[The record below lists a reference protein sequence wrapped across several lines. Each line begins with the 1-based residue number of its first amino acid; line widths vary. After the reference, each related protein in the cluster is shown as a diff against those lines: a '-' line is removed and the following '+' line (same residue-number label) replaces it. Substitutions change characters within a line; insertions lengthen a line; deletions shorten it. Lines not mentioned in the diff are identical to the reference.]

1 MIELKNR
8 TRLLTMMAVLVAIGT
23 IGSQLLWFPAG
34 VARAYP
40 VQHAVNVI
48 AAILLGPGPAVIV
61 AFMISLIRNLLG
73 LGTLVAFPGAMIGAF
88 IAGVLYKKTQKY
100 PMAAVGE
107 IIGTGIIGSFFA
119 VPIANLLM
127 GSSAGAFA
135 FIPPFIVSSVSG
147 ALIGWLLVCRIP
159 AKQLSLTK

>member
-1 MIELKNR
+1 MKLKNR

-48 AAILLGPGPAVIV
+48 AAILLGPGPGVIV
-61 AFMISLIRNLLG
+61 AFMISLLRNLLG

-88 IAGVLYKKTQKY
+88 VAGVLYRKTYKY
-100 PMAAVGE
+100 PMAALGE

-147 ALIGWLLVCRIP
+147 ALIGWLLVSRLP
-159 AKQLSLTK
+159 SRQFSLTK

>member
-1 MIELKNR
+1 MKNR
-8 TRLLTMMAVLVAIGT
+8 TCLLTMMAVLVAIGT

-40 VQHAVNVI
+40 VQHAINVI
-48 AAILLGPGPAVIV
+48 AGIMLGPGPAVIV
-61 AFMISLIRNLLG
+61 ALMISLLRNLLG

-88 IAGVLYKKTQKY
+88 AAGVLYKKTQKY
-100 PMAAVGE
+100 PMAALGE

-135 FIPPFIVSSVSG
+135 FIPAFVVSSVSG
-147 ALIGWLLVCRIP
+147 ALIGWLLVSRLP
-159 AKQLSLTK
+159 AQQFSLTK

>member
-1 MIELKNR
+1 MIGLKNR

-48 AAILLGPGPAVIV
+48 AAILLGPGPGVIV
-61 AFMISLIRNLLG
+61 AFMISLLRNLLG

-88 IAGVLYKKTQKY
+88 VAGVLYKKTQKY
-100 PMAAVGE
+100 PMAALGE

-147 ALIGWLLVCRIP
+147 ALIGWLLVSRIP
-159 AKQLSLTK
+159 ARQFSLTK